1 MTQLTP
7 HFSLEEMTRS
17 ETATKKGI
25 DNTPNETERACLV
38 RLCREVLEPVRV
50 KYGKPIRVT
59 SGFRC
64 KALNKAVKG
73 AATSQHV
80 TGEAADLDVGAD
92 NKLLFRIVSG
102 MLSRGELKV
111 GQLIWEKG
119 TMENP
124 AWVHVSLPFS
134 DKRPN
139 NQILYLGI
147 KT

>member
-1 MTQLTP
+1 
-7 HFSLEEMTRS
+7 MTRS